1 MLLCPLPA
9 SRNWDKS
16 ISHQFWLQSS
26 VVPKAVV
33 LLPSDPYASKQN
45 IPRRFSMKWLAK
57 SPGNI
62 WLGWETYRN
71 TAFWRHLA
79 VTSVSIVTNVCVYIQ
94 SLCFYQ
100 ILLHGTAVPSHFTK
114 TDDPDKEQSFHSAQ
128 MHIYLIKS
136 KEFKPGKDPVLQK
149 IDYQCNQL
157 MGRE

>member
-1 MLLCPLPA
+1 
-9 SRNWDKS
+9 
-16 ISHQFWLQSS
+16 
-26 VVPKAVV
+26 
-33 LLPSDPYASKQN
+33 
-45 IPRRFSMKWLAK
+45 MKWLAK

-79 VTSVSIVTNVCVYIQ
+79 VTLVSIVTNVCVYIQ

-114 TDDPDKEQSFHSAQ
+114 TDDPDKEQSFHSTQ

-136 KEFKPGKDPVLQK
+136 KEFKPRKDPVLLK
-149 IDYQCNQL
+149 IDYQCSQL
-157 MGRE
+157 IGRECKWPQNSSCLMREWEKTEQKINKTTLKTPVTLFNLAMSFLSLGFLYKCDA